1 MAAAEPL
8 QLIAYYRVS
17 TLRQGESGLGLEA
30 QRSKVAALAEQR
42 GAVVVAEYTEI
53 ESGRKADRP
62 QLAAAMAEA
71 RRRGAVVAVAK
82 LDRLARDA
90 ELVLRLSRE
99 AERNGFGGLL
109 FADLD
114 VDASTAAGRMV
125 LSLMASVAEFEA
137 RRISERTREALAAA
151 RARGVKL
158 GGLRPG
164 TLTRNDE
171 ARDRATAES
180 EKLRPVLAALQAQGA
195 SLRAMAQ
202 ALAAAGDLVTALDN
216 GLGAGAVPAPAAPPT
231 GLQRIADV
239 PIHFADGLARRSPP
253 LQHTADAQSP
263 RASMNRG
270 TAAGLQV
277 AEGDQ
282 VRVTQGGAVVMLFA
296 HLDDRIPDGCVRVP
310 AAHPLCAGL
319 GPAGGEIGLERVS
332 QAARASA

>member
-1 MAAAEPL
+1 M

-17 TLRQGESGLGLEA
+17 TARQGESGLGLEA
-30 QRSKVAALAEQR
+30 QRAKVEQLAAER
-42 GAVVVAEYTEI
+42 GAEVVAEFVEV

-151 RARGVKL
+151 QARGVKL
-158 GGLRPG
+158 GGLRAG
-164 TLTRNDE
+164 TLKRNDA
-171 ARDRATAES
+171 ARERAQAGAER
-180 EKLRPVLAALQAQGA
+180 LRPVLTALQAQGA
-195 SLRAMAQ
+195 SLREMSA
-202 ALAAAGDLVTALDN
+202 ALAAAGTTTAKGQPLSPSTVK
-216 GLGAGAVPAPAAPPT
+216 LQ
-231 GLQRIADV
+231 LQRL
-239 PIHFADGLARRSPP
+239 GLR
-253 LQHTADAQSP
+253 
-263 RASMNRG
+263 
-270 TAAGLQV
+270 
-277 AEGDQ
+277 
-282 VRVTQGGAVVMLFA
+282 
-296 HLDDRIPDGCVRVP
+296 
-310 AAHPLCAGL
+310 
-319 GPAGGEIGLERVS
+319 
-332 QAARASA
+332 

>member
-1 MAAAEPL
+1 MTTTEPL
-8 QLIAYYRVS
+8 QLVAYYRVS
-17 TLRQGESGLGLEA
+17 TARQGESGLGLDA
-30 QRSKVAALAEQR
+30 QRAKVAALADQR
-42 GAVVVAEYTEI
+42 GAVVAAEFVEV

-71 RRRGAVVAVAK
+71 RRLGAVVAVAK

-158 GGLRPG
+158 GGLRAG
-164 TLTRNDE
+164 TITRNDG

-180 EKLRPVLAALQAQGA
+180 ERLRPVLEPMAARGQ
-195 SLRAMAQ
+195 SLRAMAA
-202 ALAAAGDLVTALDN
+202 AL
-216 GLGAGAVPAPAAPPT
+216 
-231 GLQRIADV
+231 
-239 PIHFADGLARRSPP
+239 
-253 LQHTADAQSP
+253 
-263 RASMNRG
+263 
-270 TAAGLQV
+270 
-277 AEGDQ
+277 
-282 VRVTQGGAVVMLFA
+282 
-296 HLDDRIPDGCVRVP
+296 
-310 AAHPLCAGL
+310 AGL
-319 GPAGGEIGLERVS
+319 GITTRSGQPLSPSGVKNHLQRLGLLPG
-332 QAARASA
+332 